1 MAGGPRARSVDVV
14 VVAYNSARTL
24 RACVEPLAGLPGVSV
39 TVVDNAS
46 SDDSRSVIA
55 GLPVDVVR
63 MAENRGFAAGCNAG
77 AAGGSAP
84 YVLLLNPDARLGA
97 RGIDALAGVLD
108 AEPRTALVGPRIEES
123 DGSLNFSQ
131 RRFPRLRSTY
141 AQALFLHRAWPLAD
155 WTDELVRDPTA
166 YARPSWPDW
175 VSGAC
180 MLVRRSALREI
191 GGLDEDFFLYCEDT
205 DLCARLR
212 AAGHSVRYE
221 PGATA
226 RHEGGASA
234 PREQLLAL
242 HAHNRVLY
250 ARKHTPRPST
260 VGLEALG
267 VALGHG
273 THALAALSSPERRR
287 GHLHALSAAVRPG
300 PERRAA

>member
-1 MAGGPRARSVDVV
+1 MAGAARSRPVDVV

-24 RACVEPLAGLPGVSV
+24 RGCVEPLAAPPGVSV

-46 SDDSRSVIA
+46 TDDSLAAIS

-63 MAENRGFAAGCNAG
+63 MAANRGFAAGCNAG
-77 AAGGSAP
+77 VAGGSAP
-84 YVLLLNPDARLGA
+84 YVLLLNPDARLSA
-97 RGIDALAGVLD
+97 RHLGVLAAVLD
-108 AEPRTALVGPRIEES
+108 AEPRTALVGPRIEAA
-123 DGSLNFSQ
+123 DGSLAFSQ

-141 AQALFLHRAWPLAD
+141 AQALFLHRAWPFAD

-180 MLVRRSALREI
+180 MLVRRDALREV

-221 PGATA
+221 PGAVA

-250 ARKHTPRPST
+250 ARKHTPRPT
-260 VGLEALG
+260 VVGLEAFG

-300 PERRAA
+300 PERRVA